1 MILHSSGLCIPT
13 RSGTRANV
21 TASTKRDVK
30 IAATVQVMPP
40 SFFVI
45 GSRAVAALGHRS
57 RPGEYLPAIRE
68 GYRRAKREMG
78 TVPGP
83 KALDRDHISGLHRIL
98 SPALPVEHV
107 RRAAL
112 QRPVHHLAVLAFH
125 IHIQIDVGVHELHLG
140 NYSG

>member
-57 RPGEYLPAIRE
+57 RP
-68 GYRRAKREMG
+68 AKREMG
-78 TVPGP
+78 AFPRPKPLEPPHIPGP
-83 KALDRDHISGLHRIL
+83 HRTL
-98 SPALPVEHV
+98 SPAVPVEHV
-107 RRAAL
+107 RRAGE
-112 QRPVHHLAVLAFH
+112 R
-125 IHIQIDVGVHELHLG
+125 IR
-140 NYSG
+140 